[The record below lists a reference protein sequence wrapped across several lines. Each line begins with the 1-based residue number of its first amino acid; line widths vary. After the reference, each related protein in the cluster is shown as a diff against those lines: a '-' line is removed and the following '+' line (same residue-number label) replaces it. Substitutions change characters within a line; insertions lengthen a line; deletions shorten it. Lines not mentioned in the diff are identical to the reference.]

1 MRSRRICWV
10 NFLPR
15 MDTLGLARAPASHG
29 DFELRPPR
37 ALLKMR
43 SVESLIVA
51 AQQPRPHKQQHIS
64 KQISKQISSTAQQ
77 YSFWGVIIRASGASN
92 NIVLE
97 TRTGDNSA
105 QSVSNA
111 PTKPERGVIARICR
125 YRVVIKSNNSAH
137 FCLDFIAK
145 TNRGVVRG
153 RG

>member
-1 MRSRRICWV
+1 MSTCRCWNHFHTV
-10 NFLPR
+10 CQNCSTHPETPR
-15 MDTLGLARAPASHG
+15 VRQTVWQIHQTNIEHMCKG
-29 DFELRPPR
+29 D
-37 ALLKMR
+37 AT
-43 SVESLIVA
+43 
-51 AQQPRPHKQQHIS
+51 AQTEH
-64 KQISKQISSTAQQ
+64 ISKQISSTAQQ

-125 YRVVIKSNNSAH
+125 QRVVIKSNNSAH

-145 TNRGVVRG
+145 TNRGVVRC
-153 RG
+153 RGTIKI